1 MKHRELLIF
10 AILSVLC
17 LAGAQSAPAED
28 QTIGQQV
35 SILDERLSKLRA
47 DVDAIQA
54 SQQQIEQDL
63 KQVQAQLAEVHQSG
77 PSASANDLEA
87 LEARVKALD
96 AARETDKKVILDQL
110 AKELASMNGSHGGG
124 GGGGAVNPSTAPAN
138 GNEYV
143 VQKGDNLTL
152 IAKNNGVTVADLR
165 KANNLT
171 SDSLKVGQ
179 KLVIPQK

>member
-1 MKHRELLIF
+1 
-10 AILSVLC
+10 
-17 LAGAQSAPAED
+17 
-28 QTIGQQV
+28 
-35 SILDERLSKLRA
+35 
-47 DVDAIQA
+47 
-54 SQQQIEQDL
+54 
-63 KQVQAQLAEVHQSG
+63 
-77 PSASANDLEA
+77 
-87 LEARVKALD
+87 
-96 AARETDKKVILDQL
+96 
-110 AKELASMNGSHGGG
+110 MNGSHGGG